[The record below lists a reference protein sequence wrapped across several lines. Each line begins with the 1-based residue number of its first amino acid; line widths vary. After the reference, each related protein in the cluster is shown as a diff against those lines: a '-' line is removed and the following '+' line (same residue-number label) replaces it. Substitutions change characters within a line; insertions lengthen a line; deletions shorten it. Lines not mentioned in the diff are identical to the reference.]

1 MSASYTDTI
10 RHWAVDTRRAG
21 TLEHADGIG
30 EVGLGDGEVG
40 KRLAVRFALRVS
52 NGLVPIVRFQV
63 FGCGFTI
70 AACAAAADLAEGRP
84 LAEIVNIDSRAIEVA
99 LGGLPPER
107 NYCAALAVEALRAAV
122 NSACNGQRPAAAT
135 IAAEEEHTPRVTLDD
150 RVYRLLLDSSSP
162 PGASPDDRHLFACV
176 LAVATSE
183 PYDTAMALG
192 LPLVDLKNIVH
203 RYFPA
208 VSLTDLEA
216 FSAPPSERPPLTNGD
231 ILNLLTT
238 YLPCDAKGC
247 TPAPSL
253 WLARILAARAA
264 HSGHLWRAMGLFAR
278 TELTAAIRRHLPALS
293 SDNDQGM
300 RWKRFLYKKLCEQ
313 SGGILCKTPD
323 CGVCSDYALCF
334 AEQELAVP

>member
-1 MSASYTDTI
+1 VSASYTNII
-10 RHWAVDTRRAG
+10 RQWAVDTRRAG

-52 NGLVPIVRFQV
+52 DGLAPIVRFQV

-84 LAEIVNIDSRAIEVA
+84 LAEIVDIDTRTIDAA

-107 NYCAALAVEALRAAV
+107 SYCADLAVEALRAAV
-122 NSACNGQRPAAAT
+122 KSACNGRSPIAAT
-135 IAAEEEHTPRVTLDD
+135 IATEDDHTPSVTLDD
-150 RVYRLLLDSSSP
+150 RVYRLLFDSSPP

-183 PYDTAMALG
+183 PHDIATALG
-192 LPLVDLKNIVH
+192 LHIEDLENILH

-208 VSLTDLEA
+208 VSLTELETI
-216 FSAPPSERPPLTNGD
+216 SAPPSERPPLTNGD

-238 YLPCDAKGC
+238 YLPCNADGC

-253 WLARILAARAA
+253 WLAHILAARAS
-264 HSGHLWRAMGLFAR
+264 HPGHLWRAMGLFAR
-278 TELTAAIRRHLPALS
+278 TELTAAISRHLPALS
-293 SDNDQGM
+293 SDNNQGM

-313 SGGILCKTPD
+313 SGGGMCKAPD
-323 CGVCSDYALCF
+323 CGECSDYALCF
-334 AEQELAVP
+334 AGQESAVS